1 MLSPRHREVME
12 VIRTNSGISFNAL
25 YIATSP
31 VCQRTGRRRSSGTS
45 SWTIPATL
53 QQLGLVRKEV
63 DTRNV
68 VLGYRDRFK
77 VRYHFY
83 LTKAGEDALA

>member
-31 VCQRTGRRRSSGTS
+31 VCQRTGV
-45 SWTIPATL
+45 W
-53 QQLGLVRKEV
+53 
-63 DTRNV
+63 
-68 VLGYRDRFK
+68 
-77 VRYHFY
+77 
-83 LTKAGEDALA
+83 ALATQRIVRAVVCCCGLLTLPLWLCRRAAL